1 MIQFEVEIKYSLKEK
16 RRIKEWLN
24 LVAFEEGNKIQNLNF
39 LIVGDKRMIHF
50 NKTYL
55 NHDYS
60 TDIITF
66 DNSENKKINGDIVIS
81 IERVKENSKKY
92 KVRLEDELR
101 RVMVHGLLHL
111 LGYDDKN
118 EKESCIEQR
127 SKGTIVSPA
136 IEISNEIEKSLFP
149 MSKIPDEG
157 SPKST

>member
-24 LVAFEEGNKIQNLNF
+24 LVAFEEGSKIQNLNF

-92 KVRLEDELR
+92 KVKLEDELR

-118 EKESCIEQR
+118 EKEKKRIRKKENYYL
-127 SKGTIVSPA
+127 
-136 IEISNEIEKSLFP
+136 EIY
-149 MSKIPDEG
+149 
-157 SPKST
+157 

>member
-1 MIQFEVEIKYSLKEK
+1 MIQFEIEIKYSLKEK

-24 LVAFEEGNKIQNLNF
+24 LVAFEEGSKIQNLNF

-66 DNSENKKINGDIVIS
+66 DNSENKKISGDIVIS

-92 KVRLEDELR
+92 KVKLEDELR

-118 EKESCIEQR
+118 EKEKKRIRKKENYYL
-127 SKGTIVSPA
+127 
-136 IEISNEIEKSLFP
+136 E
-149 MSKIPDEG
+149 MY
-157 SPKST
+157 

>member
-24 LVAFEEGNKIQNLNF
+24 LVAFEEGSKIQNLNF

-66 DNSENKKINGDIVIS
+66 DNSENKKISGDIVIS

-92 KVRLEDELR
+92 KVKLEDELR
-101 RVMVHGLLHL
+101 RVMAHGLLHL

-118 EKESCIEQR
+118 EKEKKRIRKKE
-127 SKGTIVSPA
+127 
-136 IEISNEIEKSLFP
+136 NYYLEKY
-149 MSKIPDEG
+149 
-157 SPKST
+157 

>member
-39 LIVGDKRMIHF
+39 LIVSDKRMIHF

-66 DNSENKKINGDIVIS
+66 DNSENKKISGDIVIS

-92 KVRLEDELR
+92 KVKLEDELR
-101 RVMVHGLLHL
+101 RVMAHGLLHL

-118 EKESCIEQR
+118 EKEKKRIRKKENYYL
-127 SKGTIVSPA
+127 
-136 IEISNEIEKSLFP
+136 E
-149 MSKIPDEG
+149 MY
-157 SPKST
+157 

>member
-1 MIQFEVEIKYSLKEK
+1 MIQFEIEIKYSLKEK

-66 DNSENKKINGDIVIS
+66 DNSENKKISGDIVIS

-92 KVRLEDELR
+92 KVKLEDELR
-101 RVMVHGLLHL
+101 RVMAHGLLHL

-118 EKESCIEQR
+118 EKEKKRIRKKENYYL
-127 SKGTIVSPA
+127 
-136 IEISNEIEKSLFP
+136 E
-149 MSKIPDEG
+149 MY
-157 SPKST
+157 

>member
-24 LVAFEEGNKIQNLNF
+24 LVAFEEGSKIQNLNF
-39 LIVGDKRMIHF
+39 LIVDDKRMIHF

-66 DNSENKKINGDIVIS
+66 DNSENKKISGDIVIS

-92 KVRLEDELR
+92 KVKLEDELR

-118 EKESCIEQR
+118 EKEKKRIRKKENYYL
-127 SKGTIVSPA
+127 
-136 IEISNEIEKSLFP
+136 E
-149 MSKIPDEG
+149 MY
-157 SPKST
+157 

>member
-24 LVAFEEGNKIQNLNF
+24 LVAFEEGSKIQNLNF

-92 KVRLEDELR
+92 KVKLEDELR
-101 RVMVHGLLHL
+101 RVMAHGLLHL

-118 EKESCIEQR
+118 EKEKKRIRKKENYYL
-127 SKGTIVSPA
+127 
-136 IEISNEIEKSLFP
+136 E
-149 MSKIPDEG
+149 MY
-157 SPKST
+157 

>member
-24 LVAFEEGNKIQNLNF
+24 LVAFEEGSKIQNLNF

-66 DNSENKKINGDIVIS
+66 DNSENKKISGDIVIS

-92 KVRLEDELR
+92 KVKLEDELR
-101 RVMVHGLLHL
+101 RVMAHGLLHL

-118 EKESCIEQR
+118 EKEKKRIRKKENYYL
-127 SKGTIVSPA
+127 
-136 IEISNEIEKSLFP
+136 EIY
-149 MSKIPDEG
+149 
-157 SPKST
+157 

>member
-1 MIQFEVEIKYSLKEK
+1 MIQFEIEKKYSLKEK

-66 DNSENKKINGDIVIS
+66 DNSENKKISGDIVIS

-92 KVRLEDELR
+92 KVKLEDELR
-101 RVMVHGLLHL
+101 RVMAHGLLHL

-118 EKESCIEQR
+118 EKEKKRIRKKENYYLER
-127 SKGTIVSPA
+127 Y
-136 IEISNEIEKSLFP
+136 
-149 MSKIPDEG
+149 
-157 SPKST
+157 

>member
-24 LVAFEEGNKIQNLNF
+24 LVAFEEGSKIQNLNF

-66 DNSENKKINGDIVIS
+66 DNSENKKISGDIVIT

-92 KVRLEDELR
+92 KVKLEDELR

-118 EKESCIEQR
+118 EKEKKRIRKKENYYL
-127 SKGTIVSPA
+127 
-136 IEISNEIEKSLFP
+136 E
-149 MSKIPDEG
+149 MY
-157 SPKST
+157 

>member
-24 LVAFEEGNKIQNLNF
+24 LVAFEEGSKIQNLNF

-66 DNSENKKINGDIVIS
+66 DNSENKKISGDIVIS

-92 KVRLEDELR
+92 KVKLEDELR

-118 EKESCIEQR
+118 EKEKKRIRKKENYYL
-127 SKGTIVSPA
+127 
-136 IEISNEIEKSLFP
+136 EIY
-149 MSKIPDEG
+149 
-157 SPKST
+157 

>member
-24 LVAFEEGNKIQNLNF
+24 LVAFEEGSKIQNLNF
-39 LIVGDKRMIHF
+39 LIVDDNRMIHF

-66 DNSENKKINGDIVIS
+66 DNSENKKISGDIVIS

-92 KVRLEDELR
+92 KVKLEDELR
-101 RVMVHGLLHL
+101 RVMAHGLLHL

-118 EKESCIEQR
+118 EKEKKRIRKKENYYL
-127 SKGTIVSPA
+127 
-136 IEISNEIEKSLFP
+136 E
-149 MSKIPDEG
+149 MY
-157 SPKST
+157 

>member
-24 LVAFEEGNKIQNLNF
+24 LVAFEEGSKIQNLNF

-66 DNSENKKINGDIVIS
+66 DNSENKKISGDIVIS

-92 KVRLEDELR
+92 KVKLEDELR
-101 RVMVHGLLHL
+101 RVMAHGLLHL

-118 EKESCIEQR
+118 EKEKKRIRKKENYYL
-127 SKGTIVSPA
+127 K
-136 IEISNEIEKSLFP
+136 
-149 MSKIPDEG
+149 MY
-157 SPKST
+157 

>member
-24 LVAFEEGNKIQNLNF
+24 LVAFEEGSKIQNLNF

-66 DNSENKKINGDIVIS
+66 DNSENKKISGDIVIS

-92 KVRLEDELR
+92 KVKLEDELR
-101 RVMVHGLLHL
+101 RVMAHGLLHL

-118 EKESCIEQR
+118 EKEKKRMRKKE
-127 SKGTIVSPA
+127 
-136 IEISNEIEKSLFP
+136 NYYL
-149 MSKIPDEG
+149 KIY
-157 SPKST
+157 

>member
-24 LVAFEEGNKIQNLNF
+24 LVAFEEGSKIQNLNF

-66 DNSENKKINGDIVIS
+66 DNSENKKISGDIVIS
-81 IERVKENSKKY
+81 IERIKENSKKY
-92 KVRLEDELR
+92 KVKLEDELR

-118 EKESCIEQR
+118 EKDKKRIRKKENYYLER
-127 SKGTIVSPA
+127 Y
-136 IEISNEIEKSLFP
+136 
-149 MSKIPDEG
+149 
-157 SPKST
+157 

>member
-24 LVAFEEGNKIQNLNF
+24 LVAFEEGSKIQNLNF

-66 DNSENKKINGDIVIS
+66 DNSENKKISGDIVIS

-92 KVRLEDELR
+92 KVKLEDELR
-101 RVMVHGLLHL
+101 RVMAHGLLHL

-118 EKESCIEQR
+118 EKEKKRIRKKENYYL
-127 SKGTIVSPA
+127 
-136 IEISNEIEKSLFP
+136 E
-149 MSKIPDEG
+149 MY
-157 SPKST
+157 

>member
-24 LVAFEEGNKIQNLNF
+24 LVAFEEGSKIQNLNF

-66 DNSENKKINGDIVIS
+66 DNSENKKISGDIVIS

-92 KVRLEDELR
+92 KVKLEDELR

-111 LGYDDKN
+111 FGYDDKN
-118 EKESCIEQR
+118 EKEKKRIRKKENYYL
-127 SKGTIVSPA
+127 
-136 IEISNEIEKSLFP
+136 E
-149 MSKIPDEG
+149 MY
-157 SPKST
+157 

>member
-1 MIQFEVEIKYSLKEK
+1 MIQFEIEKKYSLKEK

-24 LVAFEEGNKIQNLNF
+24 LVAFEEGSKIQNLNF

-66 DNSENKKINGDIVIS
+66 DNSENKKISGDIVIS

-92 KVRLEDELR
+92 KVKLEDELR
-101 RVMVHGLLHL
+101 RVMAHGLLHL
-111 LGYDDKN
+111 VGYDDKN
-118 EKESCIEQR
+118 EKEKKRIRKKENYYL
-127 SKGTIVSPA
+127 
-136 IEISNEIEKSLFP
+136 E
-149 MSKIPDEG
+149 MY
-157 SPKST
+157 

>member
-1 MIQFEVEIKYSLKEK
+1 MIQFEIEIKYSLKEK

-66 DNSENKKINGDIVIS
+66 DNSENKKISGDIVIS

-92 KVRLEDELR
+92 KVKLEDELR
-101 RVMVHGLLHL
+101 RVMAHGLLHL

-118 EKESCIEQR
+118 EKEKKRIRKKE
-127 SKGTIVSPA
+127 
-136 IEISNEIEKSLFP
+136 NYYL
-149 MSKIPDEG
+149 KIY
-157 SPKST
+157 

>member
-24 LVAFEEGNKIQNLNF
+24 LVAFEEGSKIQNLNF

-50 NKTYL
+50 NKIYL

-66 DNSENKKINGDIVIS
+66 DNSENKKISGDIVIS

-92 KVRLEDELR
+92 KVKLDDELR
-101 RVMVHGLLHL
+101 RVMAHGLLHL

-118 EKESCIEQR
+118 EKEKKRIRKKENYYL
-127 SKGTIVSPA
+127 K
-136 IEISNEIEKSLFP
+136 
-149 MSKIPDEG
+149 MY
-157 SPKST
+157 

>member
-39 LIVGDKRMIHF
+39 LIVDDNRMIHF

-66 DNSENKKINGDIVIS
+66 DNSENKKISGDIVIS

-92 KVRLEDELR
+92 KVKLEDELR
-101 RVMVHGLLHL
+101 RVMAHGLLHL

-118 EKESCIEQR
+118 EKEKKRIRKKENYYL
-127 SKGTIVSPA
+127 
-136 IEISNEIEKSLFP
+136 E
-149 MSKIPDEG
+149 MY
-157 SPKST
+157 

>member
-24 LVAFEEGNKIQNLNF
+24 LVAFEEGSKIQNLNF

-66 DNSENKKINGDIVIS
+66 DNSENKKISGDIVIS

-92 KVRLEDELR
+92 KVKLEDELR

-118 EKESCIEQR
+118 EKDKKRIRKKENYYLER
-127 SKGTIVSPA
+127 Y
-136 IEISNEIEKSLFP
+136 
-149 MSKIPDEG
+149 
-157 SPKST
+157 

>member
-24 LVAFEEGNKIQNLNF
+24 LIAFEEGSKIQNLNF

-66 DNSENKKINGDIVIS
+66 DNSENKKISGDIVIS

-92 KVRLEDELR
+92 KVKLEDELR
-101 RVMVHGLLHL
+101 RVMAHGLLHL

-118 EKESCIEQR
+118 EKEKKRIRKKENYYL
-127 SKGTIVSPA
+127 
-136 IEISNEIEKSLFP
+136 E
-149 MSKIPDEG
+149 MY
-157 SPKST
+157 

>member
-24 LVAFEEGNKIQNLNF
+24 LVAFEEGSKIQNLNF

-50 NKTYL
+50 NKIYL

-66 DNSENKKINGDIVIS
+66 DNSENKKISGDIVIS

-92 KVRLEDELR
+92 KVKLEDELR
-101 RVMVHGLLHL
+101 RVMAHGLLHL

-118 EKESCIEQR
+118 EKEKKRIRKKENYYL
-127 SKGTIVSPA
+127 
-136 IEISNEIEKSLFP
+136 E
-149 MSKIPDEG
+149 MY
-157 SPKST
+157 